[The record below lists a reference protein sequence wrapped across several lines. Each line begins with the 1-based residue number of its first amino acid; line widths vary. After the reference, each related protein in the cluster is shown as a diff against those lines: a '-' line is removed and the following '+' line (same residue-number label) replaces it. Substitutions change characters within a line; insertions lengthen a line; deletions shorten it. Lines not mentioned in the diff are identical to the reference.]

1 MNNLNYI
8 IILVLTLGF
17 TSCNKEKKT
26 EPKTDQTKLVVS
38 SDLQVDHFNIW
49 VKNPKAAKKKLTD
62 IGFTS
67 VPDSLSTIHK
77 GQGTTGR
84 YFYFLNNYLELI
96 FVYDLT
102 EFEENNRVNRDL
114 DFAER
119 ASFVENGASPFSL
132 ALKIKDYN
140 IEKIPFKKV
149 KYHQEWMNDS
159 ESIYSAVNSKI
170 NLKEPSIFVVYPEL
184 ESDRFETLTDLK
196 NIPEEYAFVRTFYKH
211 PNGAKKV
218 TNITIISYDL
228 GMETETIEAISEIEN
243 VSIKNGAEHL
253 MELTFDNNVQGKI
266 FDLRPELPLIIKI

>member
-1 MNNLNYI
+1 MNNLTYI

-17 TSCNKEKKT
+17 ISCNSEKKT
-26 EPKTDQTKLVVS
+26 EPETDQTKLVVS

-67 VPDSLSTIHK
+67 VPDSLSAIHK

-96 FVYDLT
+96 FVYDFT

-119 ASFVENGASPFSL
+119 ANFVENGASPFGL
-132 ALKIKDYN
+132 ALKVKDYD

-149 KYHQEWMNDS
+149 KYHQEWMTDS

-211 PNGAKKV
+211 ANGAKKV
-218 TNITIISYDL
+218 TNITIISPDL
-228 GMETETIEAISEIEN
+228 EIETETIEAVNEIEN
-243 VSIKNGAEHL
+243 VSVKNGVEHL

>member
-1 MNNLNYI
+1 MNNLTYI

-17 TSCNKEKKT
+17 ISCNNEKKT
-26 EPKTDQTKLVVS
+26 ETKTDETKLVIS

-49 VKNPKAAKKKLTD
+49 VKNPKTAKKKLTD

-67 VPDSLSTIHK
+67 VPDSLSTIHR

-102 EFEENNRVNRDL
+102 EFEENNRVNRNL

-119 ASFVENGASPFSL
+119 ANFDENRASPFSL
-132 ALKIKDYN
+132 ALKVKDYD

-149 KYHQEWMNDS
+149 KYHQEWMKDN

-170 NLKEPSIFVVYPEL
+170 NLKEPSVFVVYPEL

-211 PNGAKKV
+211 PNGAKNV
-218 TNITIISYDL
+218 TNITIISSDL
-228 GMETETIEAISEIEN
+228 DMETETIEAVNEIEN
-243 VSIKNGAEHL
+243 VSVKNGAEHL

-266 FDLRPELPLIIKI
+266 FDLRPELPLIIKL